1 MFLDECLSDEI
12 LIETKVVWARK
23 GKNEV
28 TKKYRCTYG
37 QRKGRAVASPSQCSA
52 PIDLKKRM
60 NLRKTKAKYG
70 PRLIRKALKTKK
82 YKAASR
88 RIQAMNKGR

>member
-28 TKKYRCTYG
+28 TKKYRFTYG
-37 QRKGRAVASPSQCSA
+37 QRK
-52 PIDLKKRM
+52 
-60 NLRKTKAKYG
+60 
-70 PRLIRKALKTKK
+70 
-82 YKAASR
+82 
-88 RIQAMNKGR
+88 